1 MRTMSYKIAIRNNN
15 AEIIKKNQ
23 AENMSLKC
31 PRTDMINSLRDLNSR
46 FQQAVEKIREL
57 GDSSIEIM
65 QFEEQKQKR
74 MNKN

>member
-1 MRTMSYKIAIRNNN
+1 MSYKIAIRNNN

-46 FQQAVEKIREL
+46 FQ
-57 GDSSIEIM
+57 
-65 QFEEQKQKR
+65 
-74 MNKN
+74 